1 MQRVVTVA
9 GDSVVGTQGG
19 RVNGH
24 VIEGNRVIGGPG
36 RGCQWKRRTLGARK
50 EKKGCGG
57 EKALQIREK
66 SFIINGFCNK
76 L

>member
-9 GDSVVGTQGG
+9 GNSVVGTQGG
-19 RVNGH
+19 RLNGPCYRRE
-24 VIEGNRVIGGPG
+24 EGYPWAWGTRGGTA
-36 RGCQWKRRTLGARK
+36 QRK
-50 EKKGCGG
+50 KMAVGG
-57 EKALQIREK
+57 EKALQIGKK

>member
-9 GDSVVGTQGG
+9 GNSVVGTQGG
-19 RVNGH
+19 RLSGPCYRRE
-24 VIEGNRVIGGPG
+24 EGYLWLGGEG
-36 RGCQWKRRTLGARK
+36 GTAQRK
-50 EKKGCGG
+50 KMVVGG
-57 EKALQIREK
+57 EKALQIGKK